1 MMAQK
6 ADEAEPGKASQDE
19 STGELTVHDDDRS
32 GLATADEP
40 VARIRPVSEKVR
52 EDEDNLRQRSDWAQK
67 RRGGA
72 D

>member
-6 ADEAEPGKASQDE
+6 TDEAEPGKASQDE
-19 STGELTVHDDDRS
+19 APSELTAHDDDGS

-40 VARIRPVSEKVR
+40 VVRIRPVSEKVR